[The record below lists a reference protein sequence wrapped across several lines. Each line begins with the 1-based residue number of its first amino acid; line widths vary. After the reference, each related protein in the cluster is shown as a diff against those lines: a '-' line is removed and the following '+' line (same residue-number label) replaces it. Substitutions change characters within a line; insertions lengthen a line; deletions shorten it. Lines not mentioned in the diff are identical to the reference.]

1 MLLQLQN
8 VGFNNKT
15 SQEVVKYVFKSQLG
29 QQEDI
34 SKEGNHTLL

>member
-15 SQEVVKYVFKSQLG
+15 SREVVKYVFKSQLG
-29 QQEDI
+29 QWEDI
-34 SKEGNHTLL
+34 SKEGNPTLL